1 MKLDGDVVRE
11 PIVEHV
17 PPEITAARWFLLN
30 RRPDKWNLRPEA
42 RVKLP
47 VTIDG
52 SAKSLTEVLVTTLN
66 AIVSGESARKAAGSR
81 PWSTSPARV

>member
-30 RRPDKWNLRPEA
+30 RRPTSGTSGL
-42 RVKLP
+42 KL
-47 VTIDG
+47 G
-52 SAKSLTEVLVTTLN
+52 LN
-66 AIVSGESARKAAGSR
+66 CQ
-81 PWSTSPARV
+81 